1 MAYNTGPKMIIT
13 VDIDSESI
21 ESVKVVTGPEPET
34 IKLGSQSQQPLT
46 PDGGYRYIGLILAY
60 DGSNCVTVNLP
71 GGGSY
76 TYCH

>member
-1 MAYNTGPKMIIT
+1 MANNTGPKMIIT
-13 VDIDSESI
+13 VDIDCESI
-21 ESVKVVTGPEPET
+21 ESVVVTGPETET
-34 IKLGSQSQQPLT
+34 INLGSQSQQPRT

-60 DGSNCVTVNLP
+60 DGSDCVTVNLP